1 MTRFITKGYGSN
13 ARHIPISEK
22 KGRIRRPIIANFIG
36 RNGSNGLIRY
46 AVSNAF
52 RIIGSVSGELKFV
65 AATSTGE
72 IKANLLE
79 ASSYLDTNLSE
90 EFSRLANAPS
100 RISDPKLFLKVYR
113 GLTYA
118 AGDIMEAINMFKNSK
133 SESSQKKS
141 AALVIYVN
149 RLLAARDM
157 MKNAYVSAMM
167 ERAIVQN
174 RHAKR
179 KTPASAYQRLRLAK
193 ASLGTKVNEFKE
205 VETATSYNGNEW
217 FVP

>member
-13 ARHIPISEK
+13 ARHIPIREK
-22 KGRIRRPIIANFIG
+22 RGSIRRPIITNFIG

-46 AVSNAF
+46 AVSHAF

-100 RISDPKLFLKVYR
+100 KISDPELFLKVYR

-133 SESSQKKS
+133 SESNKNKS
-141 AALVIYVN
+141 EALVVYVS
-149 RLLAARDM
+149 RLLTARDM

-167 ERAIVQN
+167 ERAIAQN
-174 RHAKR
+174 RRAKR
-179 KTPASAYQRLRLAK
+179 KTPASAYQRLHLAK
-193 ASLGTKVNEFKE
+193 ASLGTKVNELKE
-205 VETATSYNGNEW
+205 AEIAARYEDW
-217 FVP
+217 FAL